1 MAKMTTMH
9 RWRTRKGPQS
19 QASRAPRRAEQ
30 AREAMVKVNAA
41 RTQALGLVSALQT
54 RAATSKMN
62 SRKILRKRSSCR
74 GSWEPVAL
82 VRSSHNLCRPP
93 TRRQSKRTE
102 THSHAILHLEQRQ
115 RVSLERT
122 PHARIRRLTPSPTQ
136 AASSQ

>member
-1 MAKMTTMH
+1 MH
-9 RWRTRKGPQS
+9 RWMTRKGPQS
-19 QASRAPRRAEQ
+19 QASRAPRRVEL
-30 AREAMVKVNAA
+30 AREAMIKVNAA
-41 RTQALGLVSALQT
+41 RTQALGLESVLRT

-82 VRSSHNLCRPP
+82 EKSSRNLCRPL
-93 TRRQSKRTE
+93 TRRQSKRTD
-102 THSHAILHLEQRQ
+102 THNHAILHQEQQQ

-122 PHARIRRLTPSPTQ
+122 LHARIRRLTPLLTP